1 MHRAGAWLCA
11 CVLQELIFTARRVAG
26 QEACRLGLVDH
37 CVEAGK
43 AMDRA
48 LELARDISQ
57 VRFAVLGR
65 IVIAPAMRGTGASQN
80 KRHTNKQAQ
89 CAPGNVQSIVGGPV
103 RRRGLTLELMWCR
116 PSRLC
121 KTLSLSQTGY
131 RVCACAVQCAPLSL
145 RAAKVAIN
153 QGIEVD
159 LASGLEL
166 EKAVYAQL
174 IPTRDRLEGLKAF
187 AEKRKPV
194 YTGE

>member
-1 MHRAGAWLCA
+1 ML
-11 CVLQELIFTARRVAG
+11 CVLQELIFTARRVEG
-26 QEACRLGLVDH
+26 QEAARLGLVDH
-37 CVEAGK
+37 CVDAGK

-57 VRFAVLGR
+57 VRDTPVGLWSAEVGRSPQSEPVSKLPPTPAVARACRLR
-65 IVIAPAMRGTGASQN
+65 VPAPSATVAPRQVWHCCSQ
-80 KRHTNKQAQ
+80 Q
-89 CAPGNVQSIVGGPV
+89 CVG
-103 RRRGLTLELMWCR
+103 LM
-116 PSRLC
+116 PHPLLC
-121 KTLSLSQTGY
+121 MLLC
-131 RVCACAVQCAPLSL
+131 VWLCMQCAPLSL
-145 RAAKVAIN
+145 CAAKVAIN